1 MVMLILHPTQT
12 ATLGGDEYMADGNL
26 LRLGGVSGLLA
37 VVAMIPAYLV
47 GYPGAPG
54 SLLEAQTYFEAG
66 SGMFVFYNGVLP
78 LFHVFF
84 FILFLGVLY
93 GMLRSAGGEARGIG
107 GGLPAAAL
115 AGGIVFATLSAAGFT
130 VEIFYPAVLQ
140 RFGEL
145 RSDTA
150 FVLVSLTL
158 SSWLYHYCQIG
169 ASAMVLSSSLVA
181 IRTRVLPG
189 WLALAGLV
197 IALLT
202 FLHFLLPLLAA
213 LVGLAWVAV
222 VSAVML
228 TGGSQGPRTRRTR

>member
-26 LRLGGVSGLLA
+26 LRLGGISGLLA

-115 AGGIVFATLSAAGFT
+115 AGGIVFAGFT
-130 VEIFYPAVLQ
+130 AEIIYPAVLQ

-169 ASAMVLSSSLVA
+169 ASAMVLSTSLVA
-181 IRTRVLPG
+181 VRTRVLPG